1 VTDLITALTVYTL
14 IAAFLGAA
22 FYYLNR

>member
-1 VTDLITALTVYTL
+1 VTDLTVALTVYTL